1 MSQITELASA
11 QLNGTASITI
21 ELIEA
26 DEIPAVII
34 VTWPAKPTVFH
45 PRRFPSGADTAARVF
60 AAAVVKLAQLRREG
74 RI

>member
-21 ELIEA
+21 ELIEV

-34 VTWPAKPTVFH
+34 VPWPAKPTVFH